1 MNATPEIATPKF
13 NGFGKQTLKFLNALA
28 KNNNRQWFEAH
39 RADYEQHYVQPA
51 QALVM
56 ELGPR
61 LEKLSPGINYDPNHT
76 GRGSI
81 KKIFT
86 DQRYRDRKP
95 YKTWLDVIF
104 WEGPLKA
111 KKDNSVLG
119 VRLTPDGLWFFSGIK
134 HFDNKVL
141 KAYRAAVDDAKS
153 GAALTRAIGK
163 VAKRGPYKFP
173 EPEYK
178 QVPRGFDAGHARA
191 DLLRNNAMFAFS
203 CEKHPKELGSAKL
216 LDYAYAR
223 LKDMAP
229 VHKWCV
235 RILAGL

>member
-1 MNATPEIATPKF
+1 MSEIPEF
-13 NGFGKQTLKFLNALA
+13 NGFDKQTLTFLRQLA
-28 KNNNRQWFEAH
+28 KNNNRKWFEAH
-39 RADYEQHYVQPA
+39 RDDYEQYFVQPA

-56 ELGPR
+56 ALGPR
-61 LEKLSPGINYDPNHT
+61 LKKLSPGINYDPNHT

-95 YKTWLDVIF
+95 YKTWLGLIF
-104 WEGPLKA
+104 WEGPFKA
-111 KKDNSVLG
+111 KKDNSVFGL
-119 VRLTPDGLWFFSGIK
+119 RLTPDGLWFFSGLK
-134 HFDNKVL
+134 HFDAKVL
-141 KAYRAAVDDAKS
+141 KAYRDAVDDAKL
-153 GAALTRAIGK
+153 GPALTRAINQ
-163 VAKRGPYKFP
+163 VRKRGDYMFP

-178 QVPRGFDAGHARA
+178 QVPRGFDADHPRA
-191 DLLRNNAMFAFS
+191 DLLRNKAMLAWR
-203 CEKHPKELGSAKL
+203 CDQLPPELHSAKL

-235 RILAGL
+235 EMLAGL

>member
-1 MNATPEIATPKF
+1 MDAIPEF
-13 NGFGKQTLKFLNALA
+13 NGFSKQTPTFLRQLA
-28 KNNNRQWFEAH
+28 SNNNREWFEAH
-39 RADYEQHYVQPA
+39 RSDYEQHYVEPA

-56 ELGPR
+56 ALGPR
-61 LEKLSPGINYDPNHT
+61 LKKLSGGINFDPNHT

-86 DQRYRDRKP
+86 DQRYRDRPP
-95 YKTWLDVIF
+95 YKTWLDLIF

-119 VRLTPDGLWFFSGIK
+119 VRLTPAGLWFFAGLK
-134 HFDNKVL
+134 HFDTKVL
-141 KAYRAAVDDAKS
+141 RAYRQAVDDSKL
-153 GAALTRAIGK
+153 GPALTRAMTQ
-163 VAKRGPYKFP
+163 VEKRGDYRFP

-178 QVPRGFDAGHARA
+178 QVPRGFSAEHPRA
-191 DLLRNNAMFAFS
+191 DLLRMAALYAFR
-203 CEKHPKELGSAKL
+203 CDKLPKELGSASL
-216 LDYAYAR
+216 VDYAYAR

-235 RILAGL
+235 KLLGRF

>member
-1 MNATPEIATPKF
+1 MSDIPEFT
-13 NGFGKQTLKFLNALA
+13 GFGKQTLTFL
-28 KNNNRQWFEAH
+28 RQLGKHNDREWFTAH
-39 RADYEQHYVQPA
+39 RDDYEQHYVQPA

-56 ELGPR
+56 ALGPR
-61 LEKLSPGINYDPNHT
+61 LKKLSKGINYDPNHT

-86 DQRYRDRKP
+86 DQRYRERKP
-95 YKTWLDVIF
+95 YKTWLDIIF

-119 VRLTPDGLWFFSGIK
+119 VRLTPGGLWFFSGLK
-134 HFDNKVL
+134 HFDNQVL
-141 KAYRAAVDDAKS
+141 KAYRNGVDDAKL
-153 GAALTRAIGK
+153 GPALTRAIGQ
-163 VAKRGPYKFP
+163 VRKRGDYRFP

-178 QVPRGFDAGHARA
+178 QVPRGFAADHPRA
-191 DLLRNNAMFAFS
+191 ELLRNGAMYAWR
-203 CEKHPKELGSAKL
+203 CDKLPKELHSAKL
-216 LDYAYAR
+216 ADYAVDR

-235 RILAGL
+235 QMLGRL